1 MQPRWLYKGSINHC
15 LSIGEMNVCSYSLVI
30 TRRDTVSAIINCHIG
45 LTWGRMASGIRK
57 ETCCKEVI
65 KLIYRYKLLAIA
77 VRRKVRERY
86 LTLSAVMLSLDIT
99 PRNASTTNVG
109 HVYLMSTKT

>member
-1 MQPRWLYKGSINHC
+1 
-15 LSIGEMNVCSYSLVI
+15 
-30 TRRDTVSAIINCHIG
+30 
-45 LTWGRMASGIRK
+45 MASGIRK

-99 PRNASTTNVG
+99 PRNASTTN
-109 HVYLMSTKT
+109 LTSATFT